1 MNTPGHATQ
10 FHEFVKRLLIALSF
24 YFGVG
29 AAGGEAEDG
38 VAAGAVAGAV
48 AGAPVAS
55 CETCCTLAASFA
67 LASANCCSS
76 TAGCT

>member
-1 MNTPGHATQ
+1 MKTLGHARQ
-10 FHEFVKRLLIALSF
+10 LHEFVKRLLVALSC

-29 AAGGEAEDG
+29 AADGEAGDG
-38 VAAGAVAGAV
+38 VDAGAVAGAV